1 MYKILIMI
9 DTPQDAQLF
18 EQSWPEFLHQ
28 AETMP
33 GLRRESTSRVS
44 SILFGDSPTGMIH
57 ELFFDTLEDL
67 KAAMASP
74 QGQATG
80 QTLQRI
86 TDGRMSLLLAQH
98 TEDNLDR
105 IRAHKG

>member
-1 MYKILIMI
+1 MYKLLIMI
-9 DTPQDAQLF
+9 DNPQDVALF

-44 SILFGDSPTGMIH
+44 STVFGDSSIGMIH
-57 ELFFDTLEDL
+57 ELFFDSLEDL

-74 QGQATG
+74 QGQAAG

-98 TEDNLDR
+98 TEDSLDR
-105 IRAHKG
+105 IRAHTG

>member
-1 MYKILIMI
+1 MVKLLIMI
-9 DTPQDAQLF
+9 DTPQDAALF

-33 GLRRESTSRVS
+33 GLRRESTSRVN
-44 SILFGDSPTGMIH
+44 SILFGDSLTGMIH
-57 ELFFDTLEDL
+57 ELFFDSLEAL

-74 QGQATG
+74 QGQTAG

-86 TDGRMSLLLAQH
+86 TQGRMSLLLAQH

>member
-1 MYKILIMI
+1 MI
-9 DTPQDAQLF
+9 DTPQDAALF

-33 GLRRESTSRVS
+33 GLRRESTSRVN
-44 SILFGDSPTGMIH
+44 SILFGDSSTGMIV
-57 ELFFDTLEDL
+57 ELFFESLEDL
-67 KAAMASP
+67 KVAMASP
-74 QGQATG
+74 QGQTAG

-86 TDGRMSLLLAQH
+86 TQGRMSLLLAQH